1 MLNQTPETRKINTA
15 EVILPSDKEQMSNA
29 ILPSVMPKSP
39 LDWPVEM
46 FTQALDRREI
56 NRKALLK
63 WIESNLQHGVD
74 YGQIHVVGKDKCQH
88 AKNGRQQD
96 CPNKYHWSKPSLWKP
111 GAEKICGMMGI
122 IPRFPNLDEYEKA
135 VLQGGDIKV
144 IILKCEL
151 HTPSGFITAEGSG
164 ARRVDQ
170 DKGDINKSLKMAEK
184 SAHIDATLRIAGLSE
199 IFTQDLEDM
208 LKDKHDIQPGANNVN
223 RNPRP
228 NPSERNTRDTGSD
241 PGGANGQQTNAQ
253 RHGNNH
259 SDEDNQRPE
268 DNGSNNGY
276 SDSKRITAKQHKYIL
291 NLSLERGLAKKEL
304 NNHCLKAFGVS
315 VDYLSRADASSLI
328 DQMLNQ

>member
-74 YGQIHVVGKDKCQH
+74 YGQIHVVGKDKCQY
-88 AKNGRQQD
+88 AKKGRQQD
-96 CPNKYHWSKPSLWKP
+96 CTNKYHWSKPSLWKP

-135 VLQGGDIKV
+135 VLQGRDIKV

-151 HTPSGFITAEGSG
+151 HTPSGFIAAEGSG

-184 SAHIDATLRIAGLSE
+184 SAHIDATLRIVGLSE

-223 RNPRP
+223 QNPRS
-228 NPSERNTRDTGSD
+228 NPSERDNGNGDRDSS
-241 PGGANGQQTNAQ
+241 GQQTNAQ
-253 RHGNNH
+253 MHGNNH
-259 SDEDNQRPE
+259 PDEDN
-268 DNGSNNGY
+268 GNNSGY
-276 SDSKRITAKQHKYIL
+276 SDSKRITAKQHKYLL
-291 NLSLERGLAKKEL
+291 NLSLERGISKKGV

-328 DQMLNQ
+328 DQMLN

>member
-1 MLNQTPETRKINTA
+1 MLNQTQETRRINTA
-15 EVILPSDKEQMSNA
+15 EIILPSKKEQSASA
-29 ILPSVMPKSP
+29 ILPSVMPQSP
-39 LDWPVEM
+39 LDLPVEM
-46 FTQALDRREI
+46 FTQALDRREV

-74 YGQIHVVGKDKCQH
+74 FGQIHVVGKDKCEYARH
-88 AKNGRQQD
+88 GRQQE

-122 IPRFPNLDEYEKA
+122 IPRFPNLDEYGKA
-135 VLQGGDIKV
+135 VLQGADIKV

-151 HTPSGFITAEGSG
+151 HTPSGFIAAEGSG

-184 SAHIDATLRIAGLSE
+184 SAHIDATLRIVGLSE

-223 RNPRP
+223 QNPRP
-228 NPSERNTRDTGSD
+228 NPSERDSGNGDRDSRC
-241 PGGANGQQTNAQ
+241 QQTNAQ
-253 RHGNNH
+253 KHGNNH
-259 SDEDNQRPE
+259 PDEDNG
-268 DNGSNNGY
+268 NNNGY
-276 SDSKRITAKQHKYIL
+276 SDSKRISAKQHKYIL
-291 NLSLERGLAKKEL
+291 DLCLERGISKKEL
-304 NNHCLKAFGVS
+304 NKHCLEAFGVS

-328 DQMLNQ
+328 DQMLYQ

>member
-1 MLNQTPETRKINTA
+1 MLNQTPETRRINTA
-15 EVILPSDKEQMSNA
+15 EVILPGNKEQSAGA
-29 ILPSVMPKSP
+29 ILPSVMPQSP
-39 LDWPVEM
+39 LDLPVEM
-46 FTQALDRREI
+46 FTQALDRREV

-74 YGQIHVVGKDKCQH
+74 YGQIHVVGKEKCQH
-88 AKNGRQQD
+88 ARNGRQQD
-96 CPNKYHWSKPSLWKP
+96 CHNKYHWSKPSLWKP

-122 IPRFPNLDEYEKA
+122 IPRFPNLDGYEKA

-151 HTPSGFITAEGSG
+151 HTPSGFIAAEGSG

-184 SAHIDATLRIAGLSE
+184 SAHIDATLRIVGLSE

-223 RNPRP
+223 QNPQP
-228 NPSERNTRDTGSD
+228 NSSERDSGNGGRDSG
-241 PGGANGQQTNAQ
+241 GQQKNEG

-259 SDEDNQRPE
+259 SDEDN
-268 DNGSNNGY
+268 GNNSGY

-315 VDYLSRADASSLI
+315 VDYLSRADASGLI

>member
-15 EVILPSDKEQMSNA
+15 EVMLPSDKDQTSVA
-29 ILPSVMPKSP
+29 ALPSVLPQSP
-39 LDWPVEM
+39 LDLPVEM
-46 FTQALDRREI
+46 FTQALDRREV

-63 WIESNLQHGVD
+63 WIESNLQQGID
-74 YGQIHVVGKDKCQH
+74 YGQIHVVGKDKCEY
-88 AKNGRQQD
+88 AKKGRQQE

-135 VLQGGDIKV
+135 VLQGEDIKV

-151 HTPSGFITAEGSG
+151 HTTSGFISAEGSG

-184 SAHIDATLRIAGLSE
+184 SAHIDATLRIVGLSE

-208 LKDKHDIQPGANNVN
+208 LKNKDDIPPGANNVN
-223 RNPRP
+223 QDPQS
-228 NPSERNTRDTGSD
+228 NPSERNSGNGNRDSR
-241 PGGANGQQTNAQ
+241 GQQTNAQ
-253 RHGNNH
+253 RHGNKH
-259 SDEDNQRPE
+259 PDEDN
-268 DNGSNNGY
+268 GNNSGY

-291 NLSLERGLAKKEL
+291 NLCLEKGISKKEL
-304 NNHCLKAFGVS
+304 NKHCLEAYAVAF
-315 VDYLSRADASSLI
+315 DYLSRADASTLI
-328 DQMLNQ
+328 ENLLHE

>member
-74 YGQIHVVGKDKCQH
+74 YGQIHVVGKDKCQY

-151 HTPSGFITAEGSG
+151 HTPSGFIAAEGSG

-170 DKGDINKSLKMAEK
+170 DNGDINKSLKMAEK
-184 SAHIDATLRIAGLSE
+184 SAHIDATLRIVGLSE

-208 LKDKHDIQPGANNVN
+208 LKDKDEITPGANNVN
-223 RNPRP
+223 RNPRS
-228 NPSERNTRDTGSD
+228 NPSERDSGNGARDSR
-241 PGGANGQQTNAQ
+241 GQQTDAQ
-253 RHGNNH
+253 RPGNNH
-259 SDEDNQRPE
+259 PDEDNG
-268 DNGSNNGY
+268 NSNGY

-291 NLSLERGLAKKEL
+291 NLCLERGTSKKEL
-304 NNHCLKAFGVS
+304 NKHCLKAFGVS

-328 DQMLNQ
+328 DQMLYQ

>member
-1 MLNQTPETRKINTA
+1 MINQTQETRKINTA
-15 EVILPSDKEQMSNA
+15 EVILPRDKEHE

-46 FTQALDRREI
+46 FTQALDRREV

-74 YGQIHVVGKDKCQH
+74 YGQIHVVGKDKCEYARH
-88 AKNGRQQD
+88 GRQQE

-122 IPRFPNLDEYEKA
+122 IPRFPNLDKYEKA

-144 IILKCEL
+144 VILKCEL
-151 HTPSGFITAEGSG
+151 HTPSGFIAAEGSG

-208 LKDKHDIQPGANNVN
+208 LKDKQDIPPGANNVTP
-223 RNPRP
+223 NPET
-228 NPSERNTRDTGSD
+228 NPSERDNGNGS
-241 PGGANGQQTNAQ
+241 PNSAGQQTNAQ
-253 RHGNNH
+253 KHANNQ
-259 SDEDNQRPE
+259 SDEDN
-268 DNGSNNGY
+268 GSGY
-276 SDSKRITAKQHKYIL
+276 SDAKRITAKQHKYIL
-291 NLSLERGLAKKEL
+291 KLSLERGTSRQDL
-304 NNHCLKAFGVS
+304 NKHCLKAFGVS
-315 VDYLSRADASSLI
+315 MDYLSRADASSLI
-328 DQMLNQ
+328 DNMLNQ

>member
-74 YGQIHVVGKDKCQH
+74 YGQIHVVGKDKCQY
-88 AKNGRQQD
+88 AKKGRQQD
-96 CPNKYHWSKPSLWKP
+96 CTNKYHWSKPSLWKP

-135 VLQGGDIKV
+135 VLQGRDIKV

-151 HTPSGFITAEGSG
+151 HTPSGFIAAEGSG

-184 SAHIDATLRIAGLSE
+184 SAHIDATLRIVGLSE

-223 RNPRP
+223 QNPRS
-228 NPSERNTRDTGSD
+228 NPSERDNGNGDRDSS
-241 PGGANGQQTNAQ
+241 GQQTNAQ
-253 RHGNNH
+253 MHGNNH
-259 SDEDNQRPE
+259 PDEDNG
-268 DNGSNNGY
+268 NNNGY

-291 NLSLERGLAKKEL
+291 NLSLERGISKKGV

-328 DQMLNQ
+328 DQMLN

>member
-1 MLNQTPETRKINTA
+1 MLNQTQETRRINKA
-15 EVILPSDKEQMSNA
+15 EVILPSKKEQSAGA
-29 ILPSVMPKSP
+29 ILPSVMPQSP
-39 LDWPVEM
+39 LDLPVEM
-46 FTQALDRREI
+46 FTQALDRREV

-74 YGQIHVVGKDKCQH
+74 YGQIHVVGKDKCQY

-96 CPNKYHWSKPSLWKP
+96 CTNKYHWSKPSLWKP

-122 IPRFPNLDEYEKA
+122 IPRFPNLDEYGKA
-135 VLQGGDIKV
+135 VLEGADIKV

-151 HTPSGFITAEGSG
+151 HTPSGFIAAEGSG

-184 SAHIDATLRIAGLSE
+184 SAHINATLRIVGLSE
-199 IFTQDLEDM
+199 IFTKDLEDM
-208 LKDKHDIQPGANNVN
+208 LKDKHEIPPGANNLN
-223 RNPRP
+223 QNPRP
-228 NPSERNTRDTGSD
+228 NPSERDLGDAGDS
-241 PGGANGQQTNAQ
+241 ASGQQTNA
-253 RHGNNH
+253 RMHGNNH
-259 SDEDNQRPE
+259 PDEDNQRPE
-268 DNGSNNGY
+268 DNGNNSGY
-276 SDSKRITAKQHKYIL
+276 SDSKRITAKQQKYIL
-291 NLSLERGLAKKEL
+291 NLCLERGISKKEL

>member
-1 MLNQTPETRKINTA
+1 MINQTPVTRKINEA
-15 EVILPSDKEQMSNA
+15 EVILPRDKDEASVA
-29 ILPSVMPKSP
+29 ALPSVLPKSP

-46 FTQALDRREI
+46 FTQALDRREV

-74 YGQIHVVGKDKCQH
+74 YGQIHVVGKDKCEY
-88 AKNGRQQD
+88 ARNGRQQD

-135 VLQGGDIKV
+135 VLEGADIKV
-144 IILKCEL
+144 VILKCEL
-151 HTPSGFITAEGSG
+151 HTPSGFIAAEGSG

-208 LKDKHDIQPGANNVN
+208 LKDKHDIQPGTNNANQ
-223 RNPRP
+223 NPRP
-228 NPSERNTRDTGSD
+228 NPPERNSGNNAQNS
-241 PGGANGQQTNAQ
+241 AGQQTDAQ

-259 SDEDNQRPE
+259 PDEDN
-268 DNGSNNGY
+268 GNNSGY
-276 SDSKRITAKQHKYIL
+276 ADSKRITAKQHKYIL
-291 NLSLERGLAKKEL
+291 NLSLERGKSKKEL
-304 NNHCLKAFGVS
+304 NNYCLKAFGVS

>member
-1 MLNQTPETRKINTA
+1 MLNQTPETRRINTA
-15 EVILPSDKEQMSNA
+15 EVILPSNKEQSA
-29 ILPSVMPKSP
+29 GTILPSVMPQSP
-39 LDWPVEM
+39 LDLPVEI
-46 FTQALDRREI
+46 FTQALDRREV

-74 YGQIHVVGKDKCQH
+74 YGQIHVVGKDKCQY
-88 AKNGRQQD
+88 AKKGRQQD

-122 IPRFPNLDEYEKA
+122 IPRFPNLDGYEKA
-135 VLQGGDIKV
+135 VLRGGDIKV

-151 HTPSGFITAEGSG
+151 HTPSGFIAAEGSG

-184 SAHIDATLRIAGLSE
+184 SAHIDATLRIVGLSE

-208 LKDKHDIQPGANNVN
+208 LKDKHDIPPGANNVN
-223 RNPRP
+223 QNPRS
-228 NPSERNTRDTGSD
+228 NPSERDSGNGNRDSR
-241 PGGANGQQTNAQ
+241 GQQTNAQ
-253 RHGNNH
+253 RHENNH
-259 SDEDNQRPE
+259 SDEDN
-268 DNGSNNGY
+268 GNNSGY
-276 SDSKRITAKQHKYIL
+276 SDSKRITSKQHKYIL
-291 NLSLERGLAKKEL
+291 NLSLERGASKREL
-304 NNHCLKAFGVS
+304 NDHCLKAFGVS

>member
-1 MLNQTPETRKINTA
+1 
-15 EVILPSDKEQMSNA
+15 
-29 ILPSVMPKSP
+29 
-39 LDWPVEM
+39 
-46 FTQALDRREI
+46 
-56 NRKALLK
+56 
-63 WIESNLQHGVD
+63 
-74 YGQIHVVGKDKCQH
+74 
-88 AKNGRQQD
+88 
-96 CPNKYHWSKPSLWKP
+96 
-111 GAEKICGMMGI
+111 MMGI
-122 IPRFPNLDEYEKA
+122 IPRFPNLDGYEKA

-151 HTPSGFITAEGSG
+151 HTPSGFIAAEGSG
-164 ARRVDQ
+164 ARRLDQ

-228 NPSERNTRDTGSD
+228 NPSERNTWDTGSD
-241 PGGANGQQTNAQ
+241 TGGQQKNEG

-259 SDEDNQRPE
+259 SDEDN
-268 DNGSNNGY
+268 GNNSGY
-276 SDSKRITAKQHKYIL
+276 SDSKRITAKQHKYLL
-291 NLSLERGLAKKEL
+291 NLSLERGASKREL

-315 VDYLSRADASSLI
+315 VDYLSRADASGLI

>member
-1 MLNQTPETRKINTA
+1 
-15 EVILPSDKEQMSNA
+15 
-29 ILPSVMPKSP
+29 
-39 LDWPVEM
+39 
-46 FTQALDRREI
+46 
-56 NRKALLK
+56 
-63 WIESNLQHGVD
+63 
-74 YGQIHVVGKDKCQH
+74 
-88 AKNGRQQD
+88 
-96 CPNKYHWSKPSLWKP
+96 
-111 GAEKICGMMGI
+111 MMGI

-135 VLQGGDIKV
+135 VIQGSDIKV

-151 HTPSGFITAEGSG
+151 NTPSGFIAAEGSG

-184 SAHIDATLRIAGLSE
+184 SAHIDATLRIVGLSE

-208 LKDKHDIQPGANNVN
+208 LKDKHEISPGANNVN
-223 RNPRP
+223 QNPQP
-228 NPSERNTRDTGSD
+228 NSSERDSGNGGRDSG
-241 PGGANGQQTNAQ
+241 GQQKNEG

-328 DQMLNQ
+328 DQMLN

>member
-1 MLNQTPETRKINTA
+1 MR
-15 EVILPSDKEQMSNA
+15 PSDKTPSTGA

-46 FTQALDRREI
+46 FTQALDRREV

-74 YGQIHVVGKDKCQH
+74 YGQIHVVGKDKCEY
-88 AKNGRQQD
+88 ARNGRSQE

-122 IPRFPNLDEYEKA
+122 IPRFPNLDKYEKA
-135 VLQGGDIKV
+135 VLQGGNIKV

-151 HTPSGFITAEGSG
+151 HTPSGFIAAEGSG

-184 SAHIDATLRIAGLSE
+184 SAHINATLRIAGLSE
-199 IFTQDLEDM
+199 IFTQDFEDM
-208 LKDKHDIQPGANNVN
+208 LKDKHDIKSGANNAN
-223 RNPRP
+223 QNPQP
-228 NPSERNTRDTGSD
+228 DLSERNRGNGARDSRD
-241 PGGANGQQTNAQ
+241 QQTNAQ
-253 RHGNNH
+253 RHGSSH
-259 SDEDNQRPE
+259 PDEDN
-268 DNGSNNGY
+268 DNNSGY
-276 SDSKRITAKQHKYIL
+276 ADSKRITAKQHKYIL
-291 NLSLERGLAKKEL
+291 DLCFERGISKKEL
-304 NNHCLKAFGVS
+304 NKHCLEAFGVS
-315 VDYLSRADASSLI
+315 MDYLSRADASSLI

>member
-46 FTQALDRREI
+46 FTQALDRREV

-74 YGQIHVVGKDKCQH
+74 YGQIHVVGKDKCQY

-122 IPRFPNLDEYEKA
+122 IPRFPNLDEYAKA

-151 HTPSGFITAEGSG
+151 HTPSGFIAAEGSG

-184 SAHIDATLRIAGLSE
+184 SAHIDATLRIVGLSE

-208 LKDKHDIQPGANNVN
+208 LKDKHEISPGANNVN
-223 RNPRP
+223 QNPQP
-228 NPSERNTRDTGSD
+228 NPSERESGDGDRDSS
-241 PGGANGQQTNAQ
+241 GQQTNAQ
-253 RHGNNH
+253 RPGNNH
-259 SDEDNQRPE
+259 PDEDN
-268 DNGSNNGY
+268 GY
-276 SDSKRITAKQHKYIL
+276 SYSKRITAKQHKYIL
-291 NLSLERGLAKKEL
+291 NLTLERGTSKREL
-304 NNHCLKAFGVS
+304 NDHCLKAFGVS